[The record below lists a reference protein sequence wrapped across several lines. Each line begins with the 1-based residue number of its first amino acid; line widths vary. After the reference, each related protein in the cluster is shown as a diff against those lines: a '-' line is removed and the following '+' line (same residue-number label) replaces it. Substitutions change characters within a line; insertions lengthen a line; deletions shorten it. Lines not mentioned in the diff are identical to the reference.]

1 MLLVSILSISTADNS
16 KAAVKK
22 ITLNAKKIT
31 LKIGEKKKLKAK
43 TSLKVKWKSSSKK
56 IATVNNKGLVK
67 AKKTGTAK
75 ITAYARNYK
84 SIQAICRVKVE
95 TKNKEEQKGNENP
108 QVNTADPSRSQLD
121 EKNGGTIILQ
131 DGFLIDRIIDA
142 DEKAYY
148 VYLTRDDESELWK
161 EGCSA
166 YNHNYWK
173 NVDKSIKYWRIT
185 VKKQDI
191 VELDGIFKEG
201 DRVHFYRPVGAKMY
215 IEGDVYIIEDA
226 VKYCLLG
233 HGHMYV
239 NSSDVH
245 SSAIMPTK

>member
-142 DEKAYY
+142 DEG
-148 VYLTRDDESELWK
+148 L
-161 EGCSA
+161 
-166 YNHNYWK
+166 
-173 NVDKSIKYWRIT
+173 
-185 VKKQDI
+185 
-191 VELDGIFKEG
+191 
-201 DRVHFYRPVGAKMY
+201 
-215 IEGDVYIIEDA
+215 
-226 VKYCLLG
+226 
-233 HGHMYV
+233 
-239 NSSDVH
+239 
-245 SSAIMPTK
+245 